1 MTSQLSASRDATET
15 CVSAKGAQDTVIGDL
30 KSNVE
35 RCATSLNATRATLAA
50 TSAAAA
56 AKAKALTADKEEC
69 LVKSGAAKTM
79 IDDLESDVG
88 RCEKSLNATRADLK
102 ETTEFMTSQV
112 KELSERQ
119 EFLVTQGGAFKT
131 VIEDL
136 EEEVKR
142 AEAKTDATKAQLA
155 NQTAALNAEVKQL
168 TEEKAKV
175 LVAAGAS
182 ATKIANLEEEAKTCG
197 DELGDVEAEFKA
209 VRATLAGQ
217 VDTCDKAR
225 DACHVASGAHDAI
238 MKDMRANV
246 ARMQDKVDGVNAN
259 LQDTTHK
266 LTRQIENC
274 HKTSERFK
282 AQIEAHDEVV
292 ADAAKNVTAAGAE
305 VAACFGRET
314 ALVGQLAS
322 ANELKEACTAKHA
335 GLDTKVNTLEADNA
349 RLEKAAD
356 TETAAHAETKRFYE
370 AQSAA
375 CKAEIVRVEA
385 LKNDAEKTAGVASE
399 SASALAEDVA
409 ACEAQI
415 EVNKKQT
422 VEDKASLVT
431 RADALD
437 ALVSGLR
444 ANNTQCMVKFS
455 RMENVATATQG
466 VVTKCYAELNVTK
479 AKATEMTYYADK
491 VEEELKEIAEDL
503 AECEAIDLP
512 TEKMDEA
519 APPPPPAVEG
529 SSPTVTFVQGGVTT
543 VVEASVVTECDAAK
557 QNLTALMSENWCRPP
572 LREILLN
579 APDATRSKSCVLSD
593 NSPGTGHDRG
603 VLYSDQGW
611 TACKN
616 DDKQWYVMDAGSNR
630 TVVGVVMQARRNSN
644 ERVTKYKVAVGPAAN
659 GPWTYVDGA
668 DEFSGVKYDR
678 TEHVEEAKF
687 ATPVEARFVRIE
699 PTAWNARISMRV
711 GLLYSPK
718 VGETFT
724 LNPEEADRDYSTTLS
739 NAPPGTGWA
748 KSALDSEGAWIAG
761 ANRAGEWMT
770 MDSGRVQTI
779 AGVAMQS
786 RRNSHEMVRVFKV
799 LVSDEDDDDYE
810 YVDDGRLFVGNTN
823 YNEVEEVLFADPVR
837 ARYVRIEVVDWSRR
851 ISMRA
856 GLVAIE
862 GPLPPPKKRVI
873 PDPDTIIGM
882 NPPDEARI
890 MSSSY
895 HNDKS
900 GYRYNTGMLD
910 SNQGWLS
917 ASNDNK
923 QFYIMDAGHVMSIMG
938 VVLQNRKNQDQYVE
952 IYKVSVSNE
961 LRGPYM
967 EVDNGA
973 AFVGNTKRSDE
984 KAEALFMEPVTARY
998 VRIEPIAYRGHTA
1011 MRCGLKVIKD
1021 SIVEDLPALP
1031 ESKLLNPPDAARS
1044 ASSSLHNDK
1053 SGYRYFTS
1061 MLDSREGWLAG
1072 RNAPGE
1078 YLTIDAGEVR
1088 PISAVVTQRRRGHNE
1103 MVTKFKVLTSENAD
1117 GPFTYVADGA
1127 TYIGTT
1133 YLEGEEKGEAVFP
1146 EPVSARFVRIE
1157 VVSFTRRVTLRA
1169 GLKYMREPPPPYPCA
1184 KEGGECPCAGGEVYF
1199 GKAPATTSPSDKASF
1214 EAMLESTH
1222 AKTAGGKHVTCAVET
1237 FGGDPLPEK
1246 IKSCYCVPPL
1256 PALPKVLNPPDDA
1269 RYASSSYGNDVPG
1282 YRYNTGMLDGE
1293 HGWLAARNAAGET
1306 YTMDAG
1312 AVMDVAGV
1320 VTQGR
1325 RNSAEQ
1331 VTEFKVKVS
1340 NFERGPFYYVDGGEV
1355 FKNYVGYD
1363 AHVESHFSEPV
1374 KARYVQIEATKWSHR
1389 VTLRA
1394 GLLVMA
1400 GTEQP
1405 AVAGDDLALAVNNPP
1420 ELAREYSSIH
1430 SGHRKG
1436 TGHAQSMLDSNVAWV
1451 AQHRRA
1457 GEWMTIDAGKK
1468 MTIEGVVTQSRRNS
1482 NQMVTKFKVLTSDEL
1497 NGEYTY
1503 VANGG
1508 VFEGNTI
1515 RDEQVMVE
1523 FPEPVEARFVRL
1535 EVVAW
1540 NEYCA
1545 MRAAL
1550 VYKPKDGDR
1559 FVFNPEENAR
1569 TYSSVHGNQKP
1580 GTGHARSTL
1589 NSDQAWSAGGR
1600 NPGEWMTMD
1609 SGAVQTIAGVAVQS
1623 RRNSDQMVRTFK
1635 VLVSNASSTDFT
1647 YVDDGRLFVG
1657 NSVREVV
1664 ENVKFAD
1671 PVSARYVRIEVQT
1684 YNQYPS
1690 MRAGILIRQGPCP
1703 PPKKRVIPD
1712 PDTIIGMNPPDEARI
1727 MSSSYH
1733 NDKSGYRY
1741 NTGMLDSN
1749 QGWLSASNDNK
1760 QFYIMDAGHV
1770 MSIMGVVLQNRKNQD
1785 QYVEIYKVSV
1795 SNELRGPYME
1805 VDNGA
1810 AFVGNTKRS
1819 DEKAEAL
1826 FMEPVTARYVRI
1838 EPIAYRGHTAMRCGL
1853 KVIKDS
1859 IVEDL
1864 PALPESKLLNPPD
1877 AARSASSSLH
1887 NDKSGYR
1894 YFTSMLDSREG
1905 WLAGRNAP
1913 GEYLTIDAGE
1923 VRPISAVV
1931 TQRRRGHNE
1940 MVTKFKVLTSENADG
1955 PFTYVADG
1963 ATYIGT
1969 TYLEGE
1975 EKGEAV
1981 FPEPVS
1987 ARFVRIEVVS
1997 FTRRV
2002 TLRAGLKYML
2012 KPTSAADAVS
2022 SVGAAPFTSLKQ
2034 LKAAV
2039 ESCMS
2044 VGDKSG
2050 KECCSKHG
2058 ADCGPAGK
2066 TDMPGWNVSQM
2077 TSLESLFGWPS
2088 GWGNFQEDLSA
2099 WDTSSVTNIASL
2111 FRSSSYN
2118 PGPKV
2123 DAWDVSKVTNMDYA
2137 FYKSRFNQPLSGW
2150 DVRNVQKAH
2159 ELFTYNAVFAQD
2171 ITMWDMPNIGDK
2183 GLHRTFDGSG
2193 AFTKA
2198 FVNCGN
2204 PSDAESIPECAGKE
2218 FPFSKGGNDGPPGAW
2233 TKRN

>member
-1 MTSQLSASRDATET
+1 MLLGSLS
-15 CVSAKGAQDTVIGDL
+15 
-30 KSNVE
+30 
-35 RCATSLNATRATLAA
+35 
-50 TSAAAA
+50 
-56 AKAKALTADKEEC
+56 
-69 LVKSGAAKTM
+69 
-79 IDDLESDVG
+79 
-88 RCEKSLNATRADLK
+88 
-102 ETTEFMTSQV
+102 
-112 KELSERQ
+112 
-119 EFLVTQGGAFKT
+119 
-131 VIEDL
+131 
-136 EEEVKR
+136 
-142 AEAKTDATKAQLA
+142 
-155 NQTAALNAEVKQL
+155 TAAQ
-168 TEEKAKV
+168 
-175 LVAAGAS
+175 
-182 ATKIANLEEEAKTCG
+182 
-197 DELGDVEAEFKA
+197 
-209 VRATLAGQ
+209 
-217 VDTCDKAR
+217 
-225 DACHVASGAHDAI
+225 
-238 MKDMRANV
+238 
-246 ARMQDKVDGVNAN
+246 
-259 LQDTTHK
+259 
-266 LTRQIENC
+266 
-274 HKTSERFK
+274 
-282 AQIEAHDEVV
+282 
-292 ADAAKNVTAAGAE
+292 
-305 VAACFGRET
+305 
-314 ALVGQLAS
+314 
-322 ANELKEACTAKHA
+322 
-335 GLDTKVNTLEADNA
+335 
-349 RLEKAAD
+349 
-356 TETAAHAETKRFYE
+356 
-370 AQSAA
+370 
-375 CKAEIVRVEA
+375 
-385 LKNDAEKTAGVASE
+385 
-399 SASALAEDVA
+399 
-409 ACEAQI
+409 
-415 EVNKKQT
+415 
-422 VEDKASLVT
+422 
-431 RADALD
+431 
-437 ALVSGLR
+437 
-444 ANNTQCMVKFS
+444 
-455 RMENVATATQG
+455 
-466 VVTKCYAELNVTK
+466 
-479 AKATEMTYYADK
+479 
-491 VEEELKEIAEDL
+491 
-503 AECEAIDLP
+503 
-512 TEKMDEA
+512 
-519 APPPPPAVEG
+519 
-529 SSPTVTFVQGGVTT
+529 
-543 VVEASVVTECDAAK
+543 
-557 QNLTALMSENWCRPP
+557 
-572 LREILLN
+572 
-579 APDATRSKSCVLSD
+579 
-593 NSPGTGHDRG
+593 
-603 VLYSDQGW
+603 
-611 TACKN
+611 
-616 DDKQWYVMDAGSNR
+616 
-630 TVVGVVMQARRNSN
+630 
-644 ERVTKYKVAVGPAAN
+644 
-659 GPWTYVDGA
+659 
-668 DEFSGVKYDR
+668 
-678 TEHVEEAKF
+678 
-687 ATPVEARFVRIE
+687 
-699 PTAWNARISMRV
+699 
-711 GLLYSPK
+711 
-718 VGETFT
+718 
-724 LNPEEADRDYSTTLS
+724 
-739 NAPPGTGWA
+739 
-748 KSALDSEGAWIAG
+748 
-761 ANRAGEWMT
+761 
-770 MDSGRVQTI
+770 
-779 AGVAMQS
+779 
-786 RRNSHEMVRVFKV
+786 
-799 LVSDEDDDDYE
+799 
-810 YVDDGRLFVGNTN
+810 
-823 YNEVEEVLFADPVR
+823 
-837 ARYVRIEVVDWSRR
+837 
-851 ISMRA
+851 
-856 GLVAIE
+856 
-862 GPLPPPKKRVI
+862 
-873 PDPDTIIGM
+873 
-882 NPPDEARI
+882 
-890 MSSSY
+890 
-895 HNDKS
+895 
-900 GYRYNTGMLD
+900 
-910 SNQGWLS
+910 
-917 ASNDNK
+917 
-923 QFYIMDAGHVMSIMG
+923 
-938 VVLQNRKNQDQYVE
+938 
-952 IYKVSVSNE
+952 
-961 LRGPYM
+961 
-967 EVDNGA
+967 
-973 AFVGNTKRSDE
+973 
-984 KAEALFMEPVTARY
+984 
-998 VRIEPIAYRGHTA
+998 
-1011 MRCGLKVIKD
+1011 
-1021 SIVEDLPALP
+1021 
-1031 ESKLLNPPDAARS
+1031 
-1044 ASSSLHNDK
+1044 
-1053 SGYRYFTS
+1053 
-1061 MLDSREGWLAG
+1061 
-1072 RNAPGE
+1072 
-1078 YLTIDAGEVR
+1078 
-1088 PISAVVTQRRRGHNE
+1088 
-1103 MVTKFKVLTSENAD
+1103 
-1117 GPFTYVADGA
+1117 
-1127 TYIGTT
+1127 
-1133 YLEGEEKGEAVFP
+1133 
-1146 EPVSARFVRIE
+1146 
-1157 VVSFTRRVTLRA
+1157 
-1169 GLKYMREPPPPYPCA
+1169 
-1184 KEGGECPCAGGEVYF
+1184 
-1199 GKAPATTSPSDKASF
+1199 
-1214 EAMLESTH
+1214 
-1222 AKTAGGKHVTCAVET
+1222 
-1237 FGGDPLPEK
+1237 
-1246 IKSCYCVPPL
+1246 
-1256 PALPKVLNPPDDA
+1256 
-1269 RYASSSYGNDVPG
+1269 
-1282 YRYNTGMLDGE
+1282 
-1293 HGWLAARNAAGET
+1293 
-1306 YTMDAG
+1306 
-1312 AVMDVAGV
+1312 
-1320 VTQGR
+1320 
-1325 RNSAEQ
+1325 
-1331 VTEFKVKVS
+1331 
-1340 NFERGPFYYVDGGEV
+1340 
-1355 FKNYVGYD
+1355 
-1363 AHVESHFSEPV
+1363 
-1374 KARYVQIEATKWSHR
+1374 
-1389 VTLRA
+1389 
-1394 GLLVMA
+1394 
-1400 GTEQP
+1400 
-1405 AVAGDDLALAVNNPP
+1405 
-1420 ELAREYSSIH
+1420 
-1430 SGHRKG
+1430 
-1436 TGHAQSMLDSNVAWV
+1436 
-1451 AQHRRA
+1451 

-1550 VYKPKDGDR
+1550 VYKPKDGER

-1623 RRNSDQMVRTFK
+1623 RRNSDQMIRTFK

-1838 EPIAYRGHTAMRCGL
+1838 EPVAYRGHTAMRCGL

-2022 SVGAAPFTSLKQ
+2022 SVGAAPFTSLEQ

-2218 FPFSKGGNDGPPGAW
+2218 FPFSKGRNDGPPGAW